1 MIDKFLGER
10 RGKARSDSGW
20 LGLMAALSVVMI
32 VADMTVDLL
41 LPTDKLWMNIIRTI
55 LVLISSYPFFCFGY
69 CVAMRQH
76 DANVQKYAETGVDY
90 VDYRLR
96 YSPTMRMRQ
105 SAVFGAI
112 LAVLAIITSY
122 SAIYTFV
129 GGVVVASLIGIAG
142 YCRYT
147 EDEKTLRDYD
157 VPDPRDV
164 MDDLDRADREL
175 DKAARDEIRKEEI
188 SRRKNAILGSDGDE
202 DGDALDEE
210 DYDGVDSEEDEA
222 PHRMTFSE
230 YAESMEGKNWSQRL
244 K

>member
-1 MIDKFLGER
+1 MIDKFLEAR
-10 RGKARSDSGW
+10 REKARSDNSW
-20 LGLMAALSVVMI
+20 LGLMLFLSLVMLAADL
-32 VADMTVDLL
+32 AVDLM
-41 LPTDKLWMNIIRTI
+41 LPTDKLWMNVIRTV
-55 LVLISSYPFFCFGY
+55 LVLISAYPFFCFGY
-69 CVAMRQH
+69 CVTMRQH
-76 DANVQKYAETGVDY
+76 DANVAKYAETGVDY

-96 YSPTMRMRQ
+96 YSPSMRMRQ
-105 SAVFGAI
+105 SAVFGAV

-129 GGVVVASLIGIAG
+129 GGVVAASLVGIAG

-147 EDEKTLRDYD
+147 PDEKTLRDYD

-175 DKAARDEIRKEEI
+175 DKAARDEIRNEEI
-188 SRRKNAILGSDGDE
+188 SRRKQVILGSADYDGMDESGDE
-202 DGDALDEE
+202 DTGDE
-210 DYDGVDSEEDEA
+210 DAE

-230 YAESMEGKNWSQRL
+230 YAESMEGKSWSQRL